1 MASRRAQL
9 SLPERMWGW
18 PRVGL
23 GWSPSVHP
31 QPGVPMIR
39 GGDHLV
45 GVAIF
50 RAQGQLVCGLHAVV
64 DLWGG

>member
-1 MASRRAQL
+1 
-9 SLPERMWGW
+9 
-18 PRVGL
+18 
-23 GWSPSVHP
+23 
-31 QPGVPMIR
+31 MIR